1 MSFINK
7 SFLITAFVFLY
18 LSYTHSQA
26 PGNGVTDID
35 GNNYPTTTY
44 GSIEVMAENLKTSRF
59 ANGDFIPNVTDF
71 SVWSNLSSGAW
82 CNFSNDPA
90 NDSVYG
96 KLYNGFVVDD
106 SRNVCP
112 AGWHVLDQSEWN
124 DIKNRVGANPG
135 GAMKSTGLS
144 YWQSPN
150 TGATNTANFN
160 GKGGGR
166 RSSTLDFFNFNE
178 DGRWWT
184 ATPANSVAVYEVI
197 LFYNNTSMTTSSAS
211 NRKNGYAIRCANDST
226 VITHVEIPAKQQKT
240 LIKVIDFMGRETE
253 LKPYTP
259 LILIYSD
266 GTYEKIIQLK

>member
-1 MSFINK
+1 MKYPFEL
-7 SFLITAFVFLY
+7 LILLLFVF
-18 LSYTHSQA
+18 SSSTFIVAQT
-26 PGNGVTDID
+26 PGGGVTDID
-35 GNNYPTTTY
+35 GNSYPTTIY
-44 GSIEVMAENLKTSRF
+44 GSVEIMAENLKTTRYS
-59 ANGDFIPNVTDF
+59 NGDAIPNVTDF
-71 SVWSNLSSGAW
+71 GVWKNLSSGAW
-82 CNFSNDPA
+82 CHFSNDPA
-90 NDSVYG
+90 NDSIYG

-112 AGWHVLDQSEWN
+112 TGWHVADQSEWN
-124 DIKNRVGANPG
+124 DIKNTVGFNPG

-150 TGATNTANFN
+150 SGATNTANFN

-178 DGRWWT
+178 EGRWWSS
-184 ATPANSVAVYEVI
+184 TPANSVAVYEMI

-211 NRKNGYAIRCANDST
+211 NRNNGYAIRCVNDST
-226 VITHVEIPAKQQKT
+226 ILTPIEMPTPKQRT